1 VGSWRAVTV
10 IARIGADERDRLL
23 GREPVLVAY
32 PRQLAWT
39 GGDDLVGWAMWGHIS
54 TEDAELGKQLWISL
68 AVRIAQLGQPYDFIL
83 DLRGLESIS
92 QGAYERIKQFAM
104 SAKPGLRRM
113 AILVGEPQGGVIQL
127 GLFALSPPRFPWK
140 AFDGYGELPVWLE
153 RRAQAELI
161 AAAAGA
167 VDEHRAVLPSPIAGL
182 AALLQREPRASVARI
197 ARALGMSPRTVQ
209 RALAARGTTL
219 SAERDR
225 ARITIAQ
232 DLLRDPST
240 KLDAIAAAAGCADR
254 RGLNRL
260 FRRLTGESP
269 AELRAR
275 DPRVPMKP
283 SGPSTDGRDG
293 GAPGPGRT
301 ATPGGRSRPDRPSTS
316 SSSRPRGHRRAD
328 RRGPGRPRP
337 RT

>member
-1 VGSWRAVTV
+1 
-10 IARIGADERDRLL
+10 
-23 GREPVLVAY
+23 
-32 PRQLAWT
+32 
-39 GGDDLVGWAMWGHIS
+39 MWGHIS
-54 TEDAELGKQLWISL
+54 TDDAELGKELWISL
-68 AVRIAQLGQPYDFIL
+68 AMRVAKPYDFIL

-92 QGAYERIKQFAM
+92 QGAYERIKYFAM

-127 GLFALSPPRFPWK
+127 GLFALSPPKFLWK
-140 AFDGYGELPVWLE
+140 AFDSYRPLPVWLE
-153 RRAQAELI
+153 RPAQAALL
-161 AAAAGA
+161 AAAEAA
-167 VDEHRAVLPSPIAGL
+167 VDEERAVLPSPIAGL
-182 AALLQREPRASVARI
+182 GALLQREPRASVACI
-197 ARALGMSPRTVQ
+197 AGALKMSPRTVQ

-225 ARITIAQ
+225 ARIAIAQ

-275 DPRVPMKP
+275 D
-283 SGPSTDGRDG
+283 
-293 GAPGPGRT
+293 GAARAPART
-301 ATPGGRSRPDRPSTS
+301 TTPAGRSPRGRPSTS
-316 SSSRPRGHRRAD
+316 SSSPPRGHRRAD